1 MKKEKTM
8 KLKVTKTWMRV
19 LRNIEKKDDKESLKR
34 KEINWEIASE
44 ELNLEGKEIIKN
56 V

>member
-1 MKKEKTM
+1 
-8 KLKVTKTWMRV
+8 MRI
-19 LRNIEKKDDKESLKR
+19 LRNIEKKDDEESLKR

-56 V
+56 D